1 MAKRPNSHRLSAG
14 LGRLP
19 SLPMSLFRWDSDSRT
34 YSVMGLVGLAVFGYI
49 VVTTDQTYYLHLPAL
64 WGVIVGAYIL
74 LMAVMPDLRGAGG
87 LRRRALAA
95 TLFWTSTIVALALL
109 WRVGF

>member
-1 MAKRPNSHRLSAG
+1 MRPSPDEHVG
-14 LGRLP
+14 E
-19 SLPMSLFRWDSDSRT
+19 SD
-34 YSVMGLVGLAVFGYI
+34 GQ
-49 VVTTDQTYYLHLPAL
+49 DAL

-95 TLFWTSTIVALALL
+95 ALFWTSTIVALFEL
-109 WRVGF
+109 WRNGF